1 MTGKEEKEKEL
12 KLPRAILQHRSA
24 GLYLGMYLEAWRGL
38 PMPATEIH
46 GTKWP
51 SAINP
56 TGDPAVNG

>member
-1 MTGKEEKEKEL
+1 
-12 KLPRAILQHRSA
+12 
-24 GLYLGMYLEAWRGL
+24 L